1 MQKVPRTAPPMGTA
15 HGNGHSPEPG
25 GGNPY
30 TQSPANAGPHQAG
43 TLPSA
48 TAEAGRAALGL
59 SSFPPGFSFVPSTSP
74 APAGWGGRAARASP
88 SVPSTRTYLPGMAML
103 AGETSKGSVG
113 RTPPRETLRE
123 GGQTGLP
130 GQKPAPSGAA
140 DRAKRSHR
148 SLLKRTRGGSAPT
161 ASHLQA
167 SPPKAKAGASPVS
180 SRPSMTAGPC
190 LPPDASSPD
199 QTAMSQTRTGQGEPH
214 TDSKSPERQGQTGLQ
229 TPHPSPGLSAHQ
241 SPRGCHLSFCFIS
254 ERVHFFFF

>member
-1 MQKVPRTAPPMGTA
+1 MAMAALLKR
-15 HGNGHSPEPG
+15 
-25 GGNPY
+25 
-30 TQSPANAGPHQAG
+30 AGATHTLRPLQTRVPHQAG

-48 TAEAGRAALGL
+48 TVEAGRAALGL

-88 SVPSTRTYLPGMAML
+88 SIPSTRTSLPGMAML
-103 AGETSKGSVG
+103 AEETSEGSVG
-113 RTPPRETLRE
+113 RTPLRETSPVNRLRE
-123 GGQTGLP
+123 GGQRGLP
-130 GQKPAPSGAA
+130 GQKTAPSGAA

-148 SLLKRTRGGSAPT
+148 SLLKCTCGGPAPT

-167 SPPKAKAGASPVS
+167 SLPKAKAGASPVS
-180 SRPSMTAGPC
+180 SRHSMTAGPC

-199 QTAMSQTRTGQGEPH
+199 QTAMSQMRTGQGEPH
-214 TDSKSPERQGQTGLQ
+214 ADSKSPGRQGQTGLQ

-254 ERVHFFFF
+254 EWVHFFFF